1 MTTPTSD
8 IDEASP
14 RIAGKR
20 ELVEYMEGGSKPRS
34 DWAIG
39 TEHEKFGFIW
49 DGLKPLPYEGQP
61 RSWQCWKA
69 CATGSA
75 GTRSWRADI

>member
-14 RIAGKR
+14 RISGKH
-20 ELVEYMEGGSKPRS
+20 ELVEYLEGGSKPRS

-49 DGLKPLPYEGQP
+49 DGLRPLPYEGP
-61 RSWQCWKA
+61 ASILA
-69 CATGSA
+69 ML
-75 GTRSWRADI
+75 